1 MTGARDGHS
10 RRWPVRRPIAI
21 GVVSVLI
28 LVAGFGGWAMTARIT
43 GAVIASGR
51 IEVEQNRQ
59 VVQHIDG
66 GVVREILVS
75 EGDTASEGTVLVRLD
90 PDDLTAQLAI
100 VEGQLFEVLARRARY
115 EAERDGADTLA
126 FAPIL
131 RAEGDAETRDLMQ
144 GQQRLFRTR
153 LETAEQEA
161 EQLRRRAGQVRSQV
175 DGIEA
180 QQAALDRQLD
190 LIEEELESQRALL
203 DRGLA
208 QAGTVLALEREKAR
222 MSGQAGDLA
231 ARKAEAEE
239 KITELDLEI
248 IRLRT
253 ARREEAITRLRDLQF
268 NELELREQRADLQR
282 RLDRLEIRAP
292 VSGVVYGLKVFG
304 PGAVIRPA
312 EPVLYLVPQDRPLVI
327 AAQVAPTDIDSVRRG
342 QTVTLRFSSL
352 DTRRTPELS
361 GTVRQVSADAF
372 TDEATGRSYYEARV
386 VLDAGEAAR
395 LPEGTTLIPGMPV
408 ETFIRTV
415 DRTPMAYL
423 TQPLMD
429 YLARTF
435 REG

>member
-1 MTGARDGHS
+1 
-10 RRWPVRRPIAI
+10 
-21 GVVSVLI
+21 VVSLLI
-28 LVAGFGGWAMTARIT
+28 LVAGFGGWAITARIT
-43 GAVIASGR
+43 GAVIAPGR

-66 GVVREILVS
+66 GVLREILVS
-75 EGDTASEGTVLVRLD
+75 EGDTATKGRVLVRLD

-115 EAERDGADTLA
+115 EAERDGADNLA

-131 RAEGDAETRDLMQ
+131 RAEGDAETRELMQ

-161 EQLRRRAGQVRSQV
+161 EQLRRRAGQVRSQIG
-175 DGIEA
+175 GIAA

-231 ARKAEAEE
+231 ARRAEAEE

-292 VSGVVYGLKVFG
+292 VSGVVYGLQVFG
-304 PGAVIRPA
+304 AGAVIRPA

-327 AAQVAPTDIDSVRRG
+327 AARVAPTDIDSVRRG
-342 QTVTLRFSSL
+342 QSVALRFSAL

-372 TDEATGRSYYEARV
+372 TDEATGRSYYEVRV
-386 VLDAGEAAR
+386 VLNAGAAAR
-395 LPEGTTLIPGMPV
+395 LPEDTTLIPGMPV

>member
-1 MTGARDGHS
+1 
-10 RRWPVRRPIAI
+10 
-21 GVVSVLI
+21 VVSLLI
-28 LVAGFGGWAMTARIT
+28 LVAGFGGWAITARIT
-43 GAVIASGR
+43 GAVIAPGR

-66 GVVREILVS
+66 GVLREILVS
-75 EGDTASEGTVLVRLD
+75 EGDTATKGRVLVRLD

-115 EAERDGADTLA
+115 EAERDGADNLA

-131 RAEGDAETRDLMQ
+131 RAEGDAETRELMQ

-161 EQLRRRAGQVRSQV
+161 EQLRRRAGQVRSQIG
-175 DGIEA
+175 GIAA

-231 ARKAEAEE
+231 ARRAEAEE

-292 VSGVVYGLKVFG
+292 VSGVVYGLQVFG
-304 PGAVIRPA
+304 AGAVIRPA

-327 AAQVAPTDIDSVRRG
+327 AARVAPTDIDSVRRG
-342 QTVTLRFSSL
+342 QSVTLRFSAL

-372 TDEATGRSYYEARV
+372 TDEATGRSYYEVRV
-386 VLDAGEAAR
+386 VLNAGAAAR
-395 LPEGTTLIPGMPV
+395 LPEDTTLIPGMPV

>member
-1 MTGARDGHS
+1 MTRGRDGPPRH
-10 RRWPVRRPIAI
+10 WPVRRPVAI
-21 GVVSVLI
+21 GMVSVLI
-28 LVAGFGGWAMTARIT
+28 LVAGFGGWAITARIT
-43 GAVIASGR
+43 GAVIAPGR

-66 GVVREILVS
+66 GVLREILVS
-75 EGDTASEGTVLVRLD
+75 EGDTVPEGRVLVRLD

-100 VEGQLFEVLARRARY
+100 VEGQLFEVLARRARF

-131 RAEGDAETRDLMQ
+131 RAEGDAETRELMQ

-161 EQLRRRAGQVRSQV
+161 EKLRRRAGQVRSQV
-175 DGIEA
+175 DGIAA
-180 QQAALDRQLD
+180 QQAALARQLD

-208 QAGTVLALEREKAR
+208 QAGKVLALEREKAR

-231 ARKAEAEE
+231 ARRAEAEE

-292 VSGVVYGLKVFG
+292 VSGVVHGLQVFG
-304 PGAVIRPA
+304 AGAVIRPA

-327 AAQVAPTDIDSVRRG
+327 AARVAPTDIDSVRLG
-342 QTVTLRFSSL
+342 QSVTLRFSSL
-352 DTRRTPELS
+352 DTRRTPEIS

-386 VLDAGEAAR
+386 VLNAGAAAR
-395 LPEGTTLIPGMPV
+395 LPEDTTLIPGMPV

-435 REG
+435 RES

>member
-1 MTGARDGHS
+1 
-10 RRWPVRRPIAI
+10 
-21 GVVSVLI
+21 
-28 LVAGFGGWAMTARIT
+28 
-43 GAVIASGR
+43 
-51 IEVEQNRQ
+51 
-59 VVQHIDG
+59 
-66 GVVREILVS
+66 
-75 EGDTASEGTVLVRLD
+75 
-90 PDDLTAQLAI
+90 
-100 VEGQLFEVLARRARY
+100 
-115 EAERDGADTLA
+115 
-126 FAPIL
+126 
-131 RAEGDAETRDLMQ
+131 
-144 GQQRLFRTR
+144 
-153 LETAEQEA
+153 
-161 EQLRRRAGQVRSQV
+161 VRSQV
-175 DGIEA
+175 DGIAA
-180 QQAALDRQLD
+180 QQAALARQLD

-222 MSGQAGDLA
+222 MSGQAGDLT
-231 ARKAEAEE
+231 ARRAEAEE

-292 VSGVVYGLKVFG
+292 VSGVVHGLQVFG
-304 PGAVIRPA
+304 AGAVIRPA

-327 AAQVAPTDIDSVRRG
+327 AARVAPTDIDSVRRG
-342 QTVTLRFSSL
+342 QSVTLRFSSL
-352 DTRRTPELS
+352 DTRRTPEIS

-386 VLDAGEAAR
+386 VLNAGAAAR
-395 LPEGTTLIPGMPV
+395 LPEDTTLIPGMPV
-408 ETFIRTV
+408 ETFIRTA

>member
-1 MTGARDGHS
+1 MTAARDGPP
-10 RRWPVRRPIAI
+10 RRWPVCRPVAI
-21 GVVSVLI
+21 GVVSLLI
-28 LVAGFGGWAMTARIT
+28 LVAGFGGWAITARIT
-43 GAVIASGR
+43 GAVIAPGR

-66 GVVREILVS
+66 GVLREILVS
-75 EGDTASEGTVLVRLD
+75 EGDTATKGRVLVRLD

-131 RAEGDAETRDLMQ
+131 RAEGDAETRELMQ

-161 EQLRRRAGQVRSQV
+161 EQLRRRAGQVRSQIG
-175 DGIEA
+175 GIAA

-222 MSGQAGDLA
+222 ISGQAGDLA
-231 ARKAEAEE
+231 ARRAEAEE

-292 VSGVVYGLKVFG
+292 VSGVVYGLQVFG
-304 PGAVIRPA
+304 AGAVIRPA

-327 AAQVAPTDIDSVRRG
+327 AARVAPTDIDSVRRG
-342 QTVTLRFSSL
+342 QSVTLRFSAL

-372 TDEATGRSYYEARV
+372 TDEATGRSYYEVRV
-386 VLDAGEAAR
+386 VLNAGAAAR
-395 LPEGTTLIPGMPV
+395 LPEDTTLIPGMPV

>member
-1 MTGARDGHS
+1 M
-10 RRWPVRRPIAI
+10 
-21 GVVSVLI
+21 
-28 LVAGFGGWAMTARIT
+28 
-43 GAVIASGR
+43 
-51 IEVEQNRQ
+51 
-59 VVQHIDG
+59 
-66 GVVREILVS
+66 S
-75 EGDTASEGTVLVRLD
+75 EGDTAPEGTVLVRLD
-90 PDDLTAQLAI
+90 PGDLTARLAI

-126 FAPIL
+126 FSPIL
-131 RAEGDAETRDLMQ
+131 RARDDAETQDLMQ

-153 LETAEQEA
+153 LATAGQEA
-161 EQLRRRAGQVRSQV
+161 EQLRRRAGQVRSQI
-175 DGIEA
+175 DGIAA
-180 QQAALDRQLD
+180 QQAALDRQLH

-203 DRGLA
+203 VRGLA

-231 ARKAEAEE
+231 ARRAEAEE

-268 NELELREQRADLQR
+268 NELELREQRADLKR

-292 VSGVVYGLKVFG
+292 VSGVVYGLQVFG

-327 AAQVAPTDIDSVRRG
+327 AARVAPTDIDSVRRG

-352 DTRRTPELS
+352 DTRRTPMLS

-386 VLDAGEAAR
+386 VLDAGAAAR

-415 DRTPMAYL
+415 DRTPMTYL

>member
-1 MTGARDGHS
+1 MTAARDGPP
-10 RRWPVRRPIAI
+10 RRWPVRRPVAI
-21 GVVSVLI
+21 GVVSLLI
-28 LVAGFGGWAMTARIT
+28 LVVGFGGWAMTARIT
-43 GAVIASGR
+43 GAVIASGQ

-75 EGDTASEGTVLVRLD
+75 EGDTAPEGTVLVRLD
-90 PDDLTAQLAI
+90 PGDLTARLAV

-126 FAPIL
+126 FSPIL
-131 RAEGDAETRDLMQ
+131 RARDDAETRDLMQ

-153 LETAEQEA
+153 LATAEQEA
-161 EQLRRRAGQVRSQV
+161 EQLRRRAGQVRSQI
-175 DGIEA
+175 DGIAA
-180 QQAALDRQLD
+180 QQAALGRQLH

-231 ARKAEAEE
+231 ARRAEAEE

-268 NELELREQRADLQR
+268 NELELREQRADLKR

-292 VSGVVYGLKVFG
+292 VSGVVYGLQVFG

-327 AAQVAPTDIDSVRRG
+327 AARVAPTDIDSVRRG

-352 DTRRTPELS
+352 DTRRTPMLS

-386 VLDAGEAAR
+386 VLDAGAAAR

-415 DRTPMAYL
+415 DRTPMTYL